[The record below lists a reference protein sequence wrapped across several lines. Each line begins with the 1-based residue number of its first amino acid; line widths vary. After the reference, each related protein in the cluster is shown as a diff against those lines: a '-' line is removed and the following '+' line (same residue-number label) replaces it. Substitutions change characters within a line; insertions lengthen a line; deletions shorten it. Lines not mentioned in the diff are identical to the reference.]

1 MSDEHVLELLPAYAL
16 DALEDEEQ
24 RIVAEHL
31 RTCTGCREDLVRLR
45 GVTDS
50 LAAAVLPVSPPAAL
64 RRAVLNEVRGA
75 KPRQPRNPSLAWV
88 AVAAALIAALAA
100 GLVSI
105 NQRLQA
111 LQARL
116 AAQEHALALLTA
128 PASRSIELSG
138 SVPASVRF
146 VFSPGRQAG
155 ALIVTDLR
163 DPGRDLLYQLW
174 LIGPAQPES
183 AGVFRPR
190 PDRPVILAVSADFGR
205 YQAVA
210 ISVERA
216 PLGATQPTAA
226 PILVGRL

>member
-1 MSDEHVLELLPAYAL
+1 MSDEHVLELLPGYAL
-16 DALEDEEQ
+16 DALEEEEA
-24 RIVAEHL
+24 RLVAVHL
-31 RTCTGCREDLVRLR
+31 RTCAGCREELVLLR

-50 LAAAVLPVSPPAAL
+50 LAAAVLPASPPAGL
-64 RRAVLNEVRGA
+64 WRAVLDAVRPA
-75 KPRQPRNPSLAWV
+75 RAMQRWSLSPAWA
-88 AVAAALIAALAA
+88 AVAAALILVLAA

-111 LQARL
+111 LHARL
-116 AAQEHALALLTA
+116 AAQEQALELLTA
-128 PASRSIELSG
+128 PAARTIELSG
-138 SVPASVRF
+138 SVEASVRF
-146 VFSPGRQAG
+146 VFRPGRQAG

-163 DPGRDLLYQLW
+163 DPGRDLVYQLW

-190 PDRPVILAVSADFGR
+190 PDRPVILAVSADFAR

-210 ISVERA
+210 ISVERS

>member
-1 MSDEHVLELLPAYAL
+1 MSDEHVLDLLPGYAL
-16 DALEDEEQ
+16 DALEEEEA
-24 RIVAEHL
+24 RLVAVHL
-31 RTCTGCREDLVRLR
+31 RTCAICREELVPLR

-50 LAAAVLPVSPPAAL
+50 LAAAVLRASPPAGL
-64 RRAVLNEVRGA
+64 RRAVLDAVLPARA
-75 KPRQPRNPSLAWV
+75 MHHWSPPPAWA
-88 AVAAALIAALAA
+88 AVAAVLILVLAA
-100 GLVSI
+100 GLVSM

-116 AAQEHALALLTA
+116 AAQEQALELLTA
-128 PASRSIELSG
+128 PAARTIELSG
-138 SVPASVRF
+138 SVEASVRF
-146 VFSPGRQAG
+146 VFRPGRQAG

-174 LIGPAQPES
+174 LIGRAQPES

-190 PDRPVILAVSADFGR
+190 TDRPVILAVSADFAR

-216 PLGATQPTAA
+216 PLGAPQPTAA